1 MSEQNKPEA
10 APNGAQQPETQFQI
24 QRIYLKDLSFEAP
37 LGVEGFAQK
46 VQPNIEQE
54 LNTQITRIDDN
65 HHEVVLLLT
74 ITAKADNRTLFLV
87 EVKQAGLFM
96 VKGIE
101 GMQLSQLL
109 NTTCAQILFP
119 YAREAVDNLLTRG
132 TFPPLMMPPINFEA
146 VFAQAVA
153 QARKQAET
161 QTQAATTAAE

>member
-10 APNGAQQPETQFQI
+10 GLNGAQQPESQFKI

-37 LGVEGFAQK
+37 LGVEGFSQK
-46 VQPNIEQE
+46 VQPNVEQE
-54 LNTQITRIDDN
+54 LNTQMTRIDDN
-65 HHEVVLLLT
+65 NHEVVLLLT
-74 ITAKADNRTLFLV
+74 VTAKVDNRIIFLV

-119 YAREAVDNLLTRG
+119 YAREAVDNVLTRG

-153 QARKQAET
+153 QARQQAEAQA
-161 QTQAATTAAE
+161 QTATTATE